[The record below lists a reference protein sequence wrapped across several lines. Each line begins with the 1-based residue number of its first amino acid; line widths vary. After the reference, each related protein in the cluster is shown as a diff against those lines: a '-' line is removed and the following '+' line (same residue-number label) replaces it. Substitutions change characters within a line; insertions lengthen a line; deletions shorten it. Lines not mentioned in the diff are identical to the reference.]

1 MVALI
6 SNVVA
11 SYLLRAP
18 QMAEQE
24 TKDNRKMACLN
35 FLPLAQPCEKS
46 FWGSCSSSTYIC
58 CIMAVVYQPKAFMW
72 FLISHTTLS
81 GQERSSSVQTNLLL
95 SACLSCCLFIYLP
108 GATGAGLSGHH
119 GLSTFSCKCF
129 CRLGYSHITTSYP
142 GPHILTAKVG
152 IFHQCLRH
160 IKGLLSL

>member
-72 FLISHTTLS
+72 FLISH
-81 GQERSSSVQTNLLL
+81 LLL